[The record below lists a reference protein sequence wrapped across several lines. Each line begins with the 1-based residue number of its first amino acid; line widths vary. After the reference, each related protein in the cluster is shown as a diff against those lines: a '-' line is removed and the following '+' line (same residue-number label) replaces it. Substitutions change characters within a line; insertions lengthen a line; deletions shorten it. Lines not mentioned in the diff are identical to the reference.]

1 MKVEKLLEISKRVNY
16 DVVKEVS
23 KTLGVSFVQVE
34 EIVAL
39 YRLVM
44 GKRFKE
50 EMRKEL
56 KDERSKGVL

>member
-1 MKVEKLLEISKRVNY
+1 VEKLLEISKRVNY